1 MDLNKLIEQRMQ
13 KIMIM
18 TKASTTKIVKKEFR
32 KFKKD
37 IIKELQRGKNGSYKK
52 N

>member
-1 MDLNKLIEQRMQ
+1 MQRI
-13 KIMIM
+13 KIMVEVA
-18 TKASTTKIVKKEFR
+18 TKKIVKKELR